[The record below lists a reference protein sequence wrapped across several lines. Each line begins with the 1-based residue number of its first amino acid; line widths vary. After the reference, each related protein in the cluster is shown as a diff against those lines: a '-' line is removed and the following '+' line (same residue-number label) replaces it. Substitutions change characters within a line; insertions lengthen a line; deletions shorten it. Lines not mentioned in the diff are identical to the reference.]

1 MPTGPIN
8 ILVLAA
14 RATTDAADTARYP
27 VFMAETGGVSLIERL
42 LDGLQGLNDAQVCFA
57 LLEDEVR
64 RFHLDNVV
72 SLLWPGAR
80 IAAVPRGTKGAA
92 CTALLA
98 AATMD
103 PAQELLI
110 LSANEVLEAPITN
123 IVQRFRERQLDAGTI
138 TFRSVQPRYSYVQL
152 DADGLVTEATQKNP
166 ISHHATTGVFWWRQT
181 GRFVDAVQS
190 MIRKDAHVDGEF
202 YICPAFNEMLLQQA
216 RIGVEPIATASYHP
230 LKTERQLARFEHQ
243 VEGQP

>member
-14 RATTDAADTARYP
+14 RASTDEADTAAYP
-27 VFMAETGGVSLIERL
+27 AFMAETGGISLIERL
-42 LDGLQGLNDAQVCFA
+42 LANLQGLHDAQVCFA
-57 LLEDEVR
+57 LIEDEVR

-72 SLLWPGAR
+72 GLLRPGAR
-80 IAAVPRGTKGAA
+80 IAPMPRGTKGAA

-98 AATMD
+98 ASTMD

-110 LSANEVLEAPITN
+110 LSANEVVDAPIAA
-123 IVQRFRERQLDAGTI
+123 IVQRFRERHLDAGTI
-138 TFRSVQPRYSYVQL
+138 SFRSIQPRYSYVQL
-152 DADGLVTEATQKNP
+152 DAEGLVTEATQKNP

-181 GRFVDAVQS
+181 GRFVETVQS

-216 RIGVEPIATASYHP
+216 NIGVEPIATASYHP
-230 LKTERQLARFEHQ
+230 LKTERQRARFEHP
-243 VEGQP
+243 VEVQP